1 MRLKSVGIGLLALG
15 LVLGSGA
22 RSMAI
27 PGRNAVAGGAQ
38 NAPEAAPEHDP
49 AHPAEGHAS
58 KSIFPQTYDLGVWSL
73 IVFLILLG
81 LLWKYAWGPMLQGL
95 QKREEDIHSA
105 IEEAHKTRE
114 EAHKLHEQLQAEMA
128 QAAQKVRGML
138 DDARCDSEQAK
149 AEMIASAR
157 TEIQTERER
166 LHREIQVETDQ
177 ALQSL
182 WTRAAELATQVSAAA
197 LGRQIDGDGHR
208 RLIDEAL
215 AELKTATKQGA
226 NGHA

>member
-1 MRLKSVGIGLLALG
+1 MRRGG
-15 LVLGSGA
+15 LVLFVVFLIAAWVGA
-22 RSMAI
+22 GPAFAQEHA
-27 PGRNAVAGGAQ
+27 PAAGGHA
-38 NAPEAAPEHDP
+38 AADDSPFAGEAHQ
-49 AHPAEGHAS
+49 
-58 KSIFPQTYDLGVWSL
+58 ILDLAIWTIV
-73 IVFLILLG
+73 VFLILLFV
-81 LLWKYAWGPMLQGL
+81 LARFAWKPMLEGL
-95 QKREEDIHSA
+95 QRRERDIR
-105 IEEAHKTRE
+105 EARE
-114 EAHKLHEQLQAEMA
+114 EAHKVREEAQKLHERLQAELA
-128 QAAQKVRGML
+128 QAAQKVHAML
-138 DDARCDSEQAK
+138 DEARRDAEQAK

-157 TEIQTERER
+157 AEIQTERER

-197 LGRQIDGDGHR
+197 PGRQIDGDGHR

>member
-1 MRLKSVGIGLLALG
+1 MRCVSWLAIVLFLTAAPVCLG
-15 LVLGSGA
+15 LAKAAGA
-22 RSMAI
+22 PAEK
-27 PGRNAVAGGAQ
+27 GGGG
-38 NAPEAAPEHDP
+38 
-49 AHPAEGHAS
+49 HPAPPAGDDSPFAGETHQ
-58 KSIFPQTYDLGVWSL
+58 ILDLAIWTVV
-73 IVFLILLG
+73 VFLILLFV
-81 LLWKYAWGPMLQGL
+81 LSKFAWKPMLQSL
-95 QKREEDIHSA
+95 QKREQDIHSA

-114 EAHKLHEQLQAEMA
+114 EARRLHEQLQAEMN

-138 DDARCDSEQAK
+138 DEARRDAEQAK
-149 AEMIASAR
+149 ADLIAAAR
-157 TEIQTERER
+157 AEIQTERER

>member
-1 MRLKSVGIGLLALG
+1 MHCVSWLVFVLFLA
-15 LVLGSGA
+15 
-22 RSMAI
+22 
-27 PGRNAVAGGAQ
+27 
-38 NAPEAAPEHDP
+38 AAPASHGSAP
-49 AHPAEGHAS
+49 AADDSPFSGEAHQ
-58 KSIFPQTYDLGVWSL
+58 ILDLAIWTVV
-73 IVFLILLG
+73 VFLILLFV
-81 LLWKYAWGPMLQGL
+81 LSKFAWKPMLQGL
-95 QKREEDIHSA
+95 QKREQDIRDA
-105 IEEAHKTRE
+105 RDEAHKVRE

-128 QAAQKVRGML
+128 QAAQKVHAML
-138 DDARCDSEQAK
+138 DEARRDAEGAK
-149 AEMIASAR
+149 ADLIAAAR
-157 TEIQTERER
+157 AEIQTERER

-215 AELKTATKQGA
+215 AELKTTAKRGA